1 MRNKILLTV
10 LLLVLSTISFG
21 QVAEPSRPMIQ
32 RPDGNL
38 VDDAHPQPVAVK
50 SGDITIDNVTVE
62 AFPVYKDGAG
72 DPATS
77 ELDAE
82 TRVRVN
88 LQAEAIGLIT
98 ALEDIKNANAS
109 ETNLVAAIDLVVA
122 AIETAQQLITDNKA
136 VALSPT
142 EQIQFKH
149 TLVAN
154 TAYTITNPYPMGNV
168 QNKALKYI
176 EVKTQDPESEFWASV
191 DGSTDAVIGEH
202 RPCMGRFYIETQVD
216 EISIIASTSFDIFI
230 IQGVVPTA
238 GSL

>member
-32 RPDGNL
+32 KPDGTL
-38 VDDAHPQPVAVK
+38 VSDDNPFAVDVK

-62 AFPVYKDGAG
+62 AFPVYKDEAG
-72 DPATS
+72 DPATA
-77 ELDAE
+77 ELDSSA
-82 TRVRVN
+82 RPKIN
-88 LQAEAIGLIT
+88 LQAEGIGLID
-98 ALEDIKNANAS
+98 ALVDIKNANAS
-109 ETNLVAAIDLVVA
+109 ETNLIAAIDLVIT

-154 TAYTITNPYPMGNV
+154 TAYTITNPYPVGNV

-176 EVKTQDPESEFWASV
+176 EVKTQNPESEFWASV

-202 RPCMGRFYIETQVD
+202 RPCMGRLYIETQVG
-216 EISIIASTSFDIFI
+216 EISIIASESFDIFI
-230 IQGVVPTA
+230 IQGVTSTA
-238 GSL
+238 GSM